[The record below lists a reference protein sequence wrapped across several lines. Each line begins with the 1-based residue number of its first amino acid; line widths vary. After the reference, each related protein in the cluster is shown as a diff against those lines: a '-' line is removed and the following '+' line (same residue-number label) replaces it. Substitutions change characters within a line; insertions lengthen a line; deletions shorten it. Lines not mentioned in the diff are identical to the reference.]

1 MNPREVAKY
10 IISNN
15 DLMTVATA
23 NPDGKPWISPV
34 GYSVD
39 ENYNLYWVSHKDA
52 IHSENVRLKPEVAIV
67 IIGNNPDGNMDGVYF
82 DATAVELNDVTE
94 LPAAIQLVDS
104 RNKDA
109 KYVIGSVENVTGD
122 AAWRIY
128 KATPKSVWKR
138 KDDISGGQA
147 ITTREQVNLV

>member
-1 MNPREVAKY
+1 MKTVEIAKY
-10 IISNN
+10 IIANN

-23 NPDGKPWISPV
+23 NQDGKPWVSPV
-34 GYSVD
+34 GYTFD
-39 ENYNLYWVSHKDA
+39 KDYNLYWVSHKDA

-67 IIGNNPDGNMDGVYF
+67 IVGNNPDGNMDGVYF

-94 LPAAIQLVDS
+94 LPAAIELVDS

-109 KYVIGSVENVTGD
+109 KYVIGSVENATGD

-147 ITTREQVNLV
+147 VTVREKVDLV